1 MLFYSERGPHMTS
14 LHLPDESNNLK
25 EWIELHKEFINEL
38 KNKELTSKDTHT
50 FYNKFRKSNLF
61 GDTIFIRISKTISL
75 ENNNLVIA
83 RVFEP
88 TKTGFQ
94 PCVDPLNKNQDWV
107 ISALSKKSLN
117 LVAGDLYECAYSYET
132 HKDKKKQLITFN
144 SNTLKKV
151 DLTAYQQLQHVGG
164 TSLAEVAS
172 TLYGDE
178 LDIVFFSKLFSSFEQ
193 KFKEELL
200 SIEKREES
208 LQIAS
213 NKIQEKQKQIDEKA
227 KELQAIEKELRNS
240 HRKELATMNRS
251 HEQALKKMT
260 SREKHLYNVLSDIRV
275 NQESSNTTFDEEPIL
290 HPWNAESNVEIMQRL
305 LYHNSE
311 LKLYYDKNIIEMFLR
326 ALQTNTLVILSGPS
340 GTGKSSLINAFAHAL
355 QESKASIIPVQSSW
369 TDKQDLLGY
378 FNTIE
383 KRYVP
388 TPFLEAVLAARE
400 SEGLHLICLD
410 EMNLSHIEYYF
421 AELLSA
427 REQDGRVDLYPHRY
441 RKEAIDIIEEF
452 NTLERPSRD
461 DKERYRN
468 AIELMNY
475 PAQLDIPKNV
485 RFVGTINMDH
495 TVKPLSPKV
504 IDRSFIVELSYQY
517 PTLEKRVELEANAIS
532 GKIEFD
538 LSKFSEEQFHLEEII
553 SDTRWLV
560 NLSDKLN
567 IIPDAKI
574 NSRSE
579 KQIAK
584 YLQVVPILTDD
595 TLNQLIQSKILP
607 RIHFSSSNEEAM
619 AMCENFLVEL
629 RSKQLL
635 SSVDR
640 FEQMRKNGRYISYF
654 K

>member
-1 MLFYSERGPHMTS
+1 MTS
-14 LHLPDESNNLK
+14 PHLIDTPNNLK
-25 EWIELHKEFINEL
+25 QWLQANKEFIDEL
-38 KNKELTSKDTHT
+38 KNKELTSKDTLA
-50 FYNKFRKSNLF
+50 FYNKLRKSNIF
-61 GDTIFIRISKTISL
+61 GNSIFIRITKTISY
-75 ENNNLVIA
+75 EKNNLIIGKVL
-83 RVFEP
+83 EP
-88 TKTGFQ
+88 TTTGFK
-94 PCVDPLNKNQDWV
+94 PCVNPLNQTQDWV
-107 ISALSKKSLN
+107 ISTLAKKSLTFTPN
-117 LVAGDLYECAYSYET
+117 ELYECTYSHET
-132 HKDKKKQLITFN
+132 YKDKKRQLITFN
-144 SNTLKKV
+144 SNTIKKV
-151 DLTAYQQLQHVGG
+151 DLTVYQQLQQVGG

-213 NKIQEKQKQIDEKA
+213 NEIQEKQKQIDENA

-260 SREKHLYNVLSDIRV
+260 TREKHLYNILSDIRV
-275 NQESSNTTFDEEPIL
+275 NQESTDTTSGEESIL
-290 HPWNAESNVEIMQRL
+290 HPWDMESNVETMQRL

-311 LKLYYDKNIIEMFLR
+311 QKLYYDKNIIEMFLR

-378 FNTIE
+378 FNTVE

-427 REQDGRVDLYPHRY
+427 REQGGRVDLYPHRY

-452 NTLERPSRD
+452 NTLESPSRD

-468 AIELMNY
+468 AIELMTY

-517 PTLEKRVELEANAIS
+517 PTLEKRVELEANPIS

-538 LSKFSEEQFHLEEII
+538 LSKFSEEQFLLEEIM

-584 YLQVVPILTDD
+584 YLQVVPVLTED

-607 RIHFSSSNEEAM
+607 RIHFSSSNKEAM
-619 AMCENFLVEL
+619 AMCENFLEEL
-629 RSKQLL
+629 RSKQLT

>member
-1 MLFYSERGPHMTS
+1 MTS
-14 LHLPDESNNLK
+14 PHLIDTPNNLK
-25 EWIELHKEFINEL
+25 QWLQANKEFIDEL
-38 KNKELTSKDTHT
+38 KNKELTSKDTLA
-50 FYNKFRKSNLF
+50 FYNKLRKSNLF

-117 LVAGDLYECAYSYET
+117 LVAGDLYECSYSYET

-144 SNTLKKV
+144 SNTLRKV
-151 DLTAYQQLQHVGG
+151 DLTAYQYLQQVGG
-164 TSLAEVAS
+164 TSLAEVAT

-213 NKIQEKQKQIDEKA
+213 NEIHEKQKQIDENA

-260 SREKHLYNVLSDIRV
+260 TREKHLYSILSDIRV
-275 NQESSNTTFDEEPIL
+275 NQESTDTISTSGEELIL
-290 HPWNAESNVEIMQRL
+290 HPWDVESNVETMQRL

-311 LKLYYDKNIIEMFLR
+311 QKLYYDKNIIEMFLR

-378 FNTIE
+378 FNTVE

-452 NTLERPSRD
+452 NTLESPSRY
-461 DKERYRN
+461 DKELYRN

-517 PTLEKRVELEANAIS
+517 PTLEKRVELEANSIS

-538 LSKFSEEQFHLEEII
+538 LSKFSDEQFLLEEIMN
-553 SDTRWLV
+553 DTRWLV

-584 YLQVVPILTDD
+584 YLQVVPVLTED

-607 RIHFSSSNEEAM
+607 RIHFSSSNKEAM
-619 AMCENFLVEL
+619 AMCEKFLEEL
-629 RSKQLL
+629 RSKQLT

>member
-1 MLFYSERGPHMTS
+1 MTS
-14 LHLPDESNNLK
+14 PHLIDTPNNLK
-25 EWIELHKEFINEL
+25 QWLQANKEFIDEL
-38 KNKELTSKDTHT
+38 KNKELTSKDTLA

-117 LVAGDLYECAYSYET
+117 LVAGDLYECSYSYET

-144 SNTLKKV
+144 SNTLRKV
-151 DLTAYQQLQHVGG
+151 DLTAYQYLQQVGG
-164 TSLAEVAS
+164 TSLAEVAT

-213 NKIQEKQKQIDEKA
+213 NEIHEKQKQIDENA

-260 SREKHLYNVLSDIRV
+260 TREKHLYSILSDIRV
-275 NQESSNTTFDEEPIL
+275 NQESTDTISTSGEELIL
-290 HPWNAESNVEIMQRL
+290 HPWDVESNVETMQRL

-311 LKLYYDKNIIEMFLR
+311 QKLYYDKNIIEMFLR

-378 FNTIE
+378 FNTVE

-452 NTLERPSRD
+452 NTLESPSRD

-468 AIELMNY
+468 AIELMTY

-517 PTLEKRVELEANAIS
+517 PTLEKRVELEANPIS

-538 LSKFSEEQFHLEEII
+538 LSKFSEEQFLLEEIM

-560 NLSDKLN
+560 KLSDKLN

-584 YLQVVPILTDD
+584 YLQVVPVLTED

-619 AMCENFLVEL
+619 AMCENFLEEL

>member
-1 MLFYSERGPHMTS
+1 MTS

>member
-1 MLFYSERGPHMTS
+1 MTS
-14 LHLPDESNNLK
+14 LNTPNNLK
-25 EWIELHKEFINEL
+25 DWLETNQELINGL
-38 KNKELTSKDTHT
+38 KNKELTSEDTHI

-107 ISALSKKSLN
+107 ISALSKKSLH
-117 LVAGDLYECAYSYET
+117 LVAGDLYECSYSYET

-213 NKIQEKQKQIDEKA
+213 NKIQEKQNQLDEKA

-260 SREKHLYNVLSDIRV
+260 TRERHLYTILSDIRV
-275 NQESSNTTFDEEPIL
+275 NQESTDTTYSEESIL
-290 HPWNAESNVEIMQRL
+290 HLWDVKSNVETLQRL

-311 LKLYYDKNIIEMFLR
+311 QKLYYDTNIIEMFLR

-378 FNTIE
+378 FNTVE
-383 KRYVP
+383 KRYIP
-388 TPFLEAVLAARE
+388 TPFLEALLAARE

-452 NTLERPSRD
+452 NSLERPSRD

-538 LSKFSEEQFHLEEII
+538 LSKFSEAQFLLEEIM

-584 YLQVVPILTDD
+584 YLQVVPVLTDD

-619 AMCENFLVEL
+619 AMCEKFLEEL

-635 SSVDR
+635 SSVNR
-640 FEQMRKNGRYISYF
+640 FEKMRKNGRYISYF

>member
-1 MLFYSERGPHMTS
+1 MTS
-14 LHLPDESNNLK
+14 PHLIDTPSNLK
-25 EWIELHKEFINEL
+25 QWLEANKEFIDEL
-38 KNKELTSKDTHT
+38 KNKELTNKDTLN
-50 FYNKFRKSNLF
+50 FYNKLHTSNIF
-61 GDTIFIRISKTISL
+61 GDKLFIRINKTIPI
-75 ENNNLVIA
+75 ENNNIVIA
-83 RVFEP
+83 RVVEP
-88 TKTGFQ
+88 TENGFQ
-94 PCVDPLNKNQDWV
+94 SCIHPLNPNLEWS
-107 ISALSKKSLN
+107 ISALSKKSLT
-117 LVAGDLYECAYSYET
+117 LLSDELYECTYSYET
-132 HKDKKKQLITFN
+132 HRDRKRQLITFN

-151 DLTAYQQLQHVGG
+151 DLTAYQQLQQVGG

-213 NKIQEKQKQIDEKA
+213 NKIQEKQTQIDEKA

-251 HEQALKKMT
+251 HKQAIKKMT
-260 SREKHLYNVLSDIRV
+260 SREKHLYNILSDIRV
-275 NQESSNTTFDEEPIL
+275 NQESTSTTSDEQSIL
-290 HPWNAESNVEIMQRL
+290 HPWDAESNVEIMQRL

>member
-1 MLFYSERGPHMTS
+1 MTS
-14 LHLPDESNNLK
+14 LNTPNNLK
-25 EWIELHKEFINEL
+25 DWLETNQELINGL

-117 LVAGDLYECAYSYET
+117 LVAGDLYECSYSYET

-151 DLTAYQQLQHVGG
+151 DLTAYQYLQQVGG

-208 LQIAS
+208 LQIALS
-213 NKIQEKQKQIDEKA
+213 EIKEKQKQIDEKT
-227 KELQAIEKELRNS
+227 KELLAIEKELRNS

-260 SREKHLYNVLSDIRV
+260 TREKHLYTILSDIRV
-275 NQESSNTTFDEEPIL
+275 NQESTDTTYSEESFL
-290 HPWNAESNVEIMQRL
+290 HLWDVKSNVETLQRL

-311 LKLYYDKNIIEMFLR
+311 QKLYYDTNIIETFLR

-378 FNTIE
+378 FNTVE

-427 REQDGRVDLYPHRY
+427 REQDGRVDLYPQRY

-452 NTLERPSRD
+452 NMLENPSRD

-517 PTLEKRVELEANAIS
+517 PTLEKRVELEANPIS
-532 GKIEFD
+532 GKIEFN
-538 LSKFSEEQFHLEEII
+538 LSKFSDKQFLLEEIM
-553 SDTRWLV
+553 SHTQWFV
-560 NLSDKLN
+560 SLSDKLS

-579 KQIAK
+579 KQIAN
-584 YLQVVPILTDD
+584 YLQVVPVLTED
-595 TLNQLIQSKILP
+595 TLNQLVHSKILP

-619 AMCENFLVEL
+619 AMCEKFLEEL

-635 SSVDR
+635 SSVNR
-640 FEQMRKNGRYISYF
+640 FEKMRKNGRYISYF

>member
-1 MLFYSERGPHMTS
+1 MTS
-14 LHLPDESNNLK
+14 PHLIDTPSNLK
-25 EWIELHKEFINEL
+25 QWLEANKEFIDEL
-38 KNKELTSKDTHT
+38 KNKELTNKDTLN
-50 FYNKFRKSNLF
+50 FYNKLHTSNIF
-61 GDTIFIRISKTISL
+61 GDKLFIRINKTIPI
-75 ENNNLVIA
+75 ENNNIVIA
-83 RVFEP
+83 RVVEP
-88 TKTGFQ
+88 TENGFQ
-94 PCVDPLNKNQDWV
+94 SCIHPLNPNLEWS
-107 ISALSKKSLN
+107 ISALSKKSLT
-117 LVAGDLYECAYSYET
+117 LLSDELYECTYSYET
-132 HKDKKKQLITFN
+132 HRDRKRQLITFN

-151 DLTAYQQLQHVGG
+151 DLTAYQQLQQVGG

-172 TLYGDE
+172 TLYGNE

-213 NKIQEKQKQIDEKA
+213 NKIQEKQTQIDEKA

-251 HEQALKKMT
+251 HEQAIKKMT
-260 SREKHLYNVLSDIRV
+260 SREKHLYNILSDIRV
-275 NQESSNTTFDEEPIL
+275 NQESTSTTSDEQSIL
-290 HPWNAESNVEIMQRL
+290 HPWDAESNVEIMQRL

-355 QESKASIIPVQSSW
+355 QESKAAIIPVQSSW

-378 FNTIE
+378 FNTVE

-517 PTLEKRVELEANAIS
+517 PTLEKRIELEANAIS

>member
-1 MLFYSERGPHMTS
+1 MTS

-240 HRKELATMNRS
+240 HRKELASMNRS

>member
-1 MLFYSERGPHMTS
+1 MTS
-14 LHLPDESNNLK
+14 PHLIDTPNNLK
-25 EWIELHKEFINEL
+25 QWLQANKEFIDEL
-38 KNKELTSKDTHT
+38 KNKELTSKDTLA

-117 LVAGDLYECAYSYET
+117 LVAGDLYECSYSYET

-144 SNTLKKV
+144 SNTLRKV
-151 DLTAYQQLQHVGG
+151 DLTAYQYLQQVGG

-213 NKIQEKQKQIDEKA
+213 NEIQEKQKQIAENA

-260 SREKHLYNVLSDIRV
+260 TREKHLYNILSDIRV
-275 NQESSNTTFDEEPIL
+275 NQESNSTTSDEESIL
-290 HPWNAESNVEIMQRL
+290 HPWDVESNVETMERL

-311 LKLYYDKNIIEMFLR
+311 QKLYYDKNIIEMFLR

-378 FNTIE
+378 FNTVE

-452 NTLERPSRD
+452 NTLESPSRD

-517 PTLEKRVELEANAIS
+517 PTLEKRVELEGNPIS

-538 LSKFSEEQFHLEEII
+538 LSKFSEEQFLLEEIM

-584 YLQVVPILTDD
+584 YLQVVPVLTED

-619 AMCENFLVEL
+619 AMCENFLEEL
-629 RSKQLL
+629 RSKQLT

>member
-1 MLFYSERGPHMTS
+1 MTS
-14 LHLPDESNNLK
+14 PHLIDTPNNLK
-25 EWIELHKEFINEL
+25 QWLEANKEFIDEL
-38 KNKELTSKDTHT
+38 KNKELTNKDTLN
-50 FYNKFRKSNLF
+50 FYNKLHTSNIF
-61 GDTIFIRISKTISL
+61 GDKLFIRINKTIPI
-75 ENNNLVIA
+75 ENNNIVIA
-83 RVFEP
+83 RVVEP
-88 TKTGFQ
+88 TENGFQ
-94 PCVDPLNKNQDWV
+94 SCIHPLNPTLEWS
-107 ISALSKKSLN
+107 ISALSKKSLT
-117 LVAGDLYECAYSYET
+117 LLSDELYECTYSYET
-132 HKDKKKQLITFN
+132 HRDRKRQLITFN

-151 DLTAYQQLQHVGG
+151 DLTAYQQLQQVGG

-213 NKIQEKQKQIDEKA
+213 NEIQEKQKQIDENA

-260 SREKHLYNVLSDIRV
+260 TREKHLYNILSDIRV
-275 NQESSNTTFDEEPIL
+275 NQESTDTTSGEESIL
-290 HPWNAESNVEIMQRL
+290 HPWDVESNVETVQRL

-311 LKLYYDKNIIEMFLR
+311 QKLYYDKNIIEMFLR

-378 FNTIE
+378 FNTVE

-517 PTLEKRVELEANAIS
+517 PTLEKRVELEANPIS

-538 LSKFSEEQFHLEEII
+538 LSKFSEEQFLLEEIM

-560 NLSDKLN
+560 KLSDKLN

-584 YLQVVPILTDD
+584 YLQVVPVLTED

-619 AMCENFLVEL
+619 AMCENFLEEL